1 MTGLAY
7 YAGCTAAYRLQ
18 NIARSSVKIL
28 ERLGVDFKIIGYDE
42 ICCGSVLFNMGLI
55 DEGVKLANKNNELF
69 RDMNIRTLLTEC
81 AGCAKTF
88 RKVYPENID
97 FRIEVLHLT
106 EYLDRLLAQNNF
118 EPSYKSPIRVTYHD
132 PCHLG
137 RGLGVYDPPRN
148 ILKSINNLELVEMS
162 RNKEISRCCGAGGG
176 VKASYPET
184 AQKLGVQRLKDAE
197 QLDVDLIITA
207 CPFCTRNLNDAAE
220 SCGSELKTRDLS
232 EFLVDCI

>member
-1 MTGLAY
+1 MTELAY

-28 ERLGVDFKIIGYDE
+28 KKLGVDFKNTGYDE
-42 ICCGSVLFNMGLI
+42 VCCGSVLFNMGLVE
-55 DEGVKLANKNNELF
+55 EGIKLANKNKKIF
-69 RDMNIRTLLTEC
+69 KDMNIETLVTEC

-88 RKVYPENID
+88 RIIYPEHLD
-97 FRIEVLHLT
+97 FRVEVLHLT
-106 EYLDRLLAQNNF
+106 EYLERKLNQNNL
-118 EPSYKSPIRVTYHD
+118 ELEYKYPIRVTYHD

-162 RNKEISRCCGAGGG
+162 RNRDKSRCCGAGGG

-184 AQKLGVQRLKDAE
+184 AQKLGIQRLNDAE
-197 QLDVDLIITA
+197 KLGVDLIITA

-220 SCGSELKTRDLS
+220 LCGSKLKTRDLS
-232 EFLVDCI
+232 EFVSDCI